1 MTKQGFLRSDGAA
14 MQQVTALIA
23 VFALC
28 LRLVWPAAPV
38 LTATIGPADFSEHV
52 LCLAGGADA
61 PSPAKDAPSAPSNHD
76 GLGCCPLHAAFGAA
90 PVPSVRAGRI
100 TFAEIVLR
108 SPPNQPY
115 LAPVYPPG
123 TSPARAPPTAI

>member
-1 MTKQGFLRSDGAA
+1 

-28 LRLVWPAAPV
+28 LRLAWPAAPA
-38 LTATIGPADFSEHV
+38 LTATIGPADFGEHA
-52 LCLAGGADA
+52 LCLGGGADV
-61 PSPAKDAPSAPSNHD
+61 PPPAKDAPSAPSNHD
-76 GLGCCPLHAAFGAA
+76 GLGCCPLHAAFGAVPVA
-90 PVPSVRAGRI
+90 PVGAGRI
-100 TFAEIVLR
+100 AFAGIVQR

>member
-1 MTKQGFLRSDGAA
+1 MTKQGVLRSDRA

-28 LRLVWPAAPV
+28 LRLAWPAAPV
-38 LTATIGPADFSEHV
+38 LTATIDPADFGEHA
-52 LCLAGGADA
+52 LCLAGGADV
-61 PSPAKDAPSAPSNHD
+61 PSPAKDAPSAPSNHH
-76 GLGCCPLHAAFGAA
+76 GLVCCPFHAAFGTA
-90 PVPSVRAGRI
+90 PAPPVAAGRI
-100 TFAEIVLR
+100 AYAEIVLR

-123 TSPARAPPTAI
+123 TSPARAPPTVI